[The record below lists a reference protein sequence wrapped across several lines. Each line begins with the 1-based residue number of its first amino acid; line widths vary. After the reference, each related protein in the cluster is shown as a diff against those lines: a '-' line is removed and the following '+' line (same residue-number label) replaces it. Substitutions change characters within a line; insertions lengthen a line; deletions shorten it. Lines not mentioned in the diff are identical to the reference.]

1 MRSEKIYEGNFYPF
15 EKTNIFVKG
24 IFVFVTKPYEICFK
38 IKYIFMKGRMV
49 VAAPCKTLL
58 AVKTT
63 VNGDCHHYES
73 FNFKFYFN
81 FNLVIVKTTVNSD
94 CHYQSLMKTTAVVI
108 VMTATTV
115 NGDRQRR

>member
-1 MRSEKIYEGNFYPF
+1 
-15 EKTNIFVKG
+15 
-24 IFVFVTKPYEICFK
+24 
-38 IKYIFMKGRMV
+38 MKGRMV

-73 FNFKFYFN
+73 FNFKFYFNFNLVILKTTVNGDCHHYQSSNLNFKFYFN